1 MSPRNLIPAASLVLA
16 LIAAPVWAG
25 DGHDHG
31 DAPPTANSNG
41 PKRLPDGSVFLPKPA
56 QRQIGVRT
64 LPIEAGELPRTH
76 ELAGKVV
83 MDPNA
88 GGKVQ
93 AMVAGRLEA
102 GPKGFPS
109 MGQSV
114 RKGDVLAYV
123 VPASG
128 QIERANQ
135 AAQLAEL
142 RAARTLAEKRVTRLR
157 ELADTVPKKDI
168 EAAESE
174 LASLTERVTAVG
186 GGLSN
191 RDALMAPVSG
201 LIASSNAVAGQV
213 VAARPADECQ

>member
-1 MSPRNLIPAASLVLA
+1 MSPRKLIPAASLLLVI
-16 LIAAPVWAG
+16 IAASVWAG

-64 LPIEAGELPRTH
+64 LPVEAGELPRTI

-114 RKGDVLAYV
+114 RKGDVLAFLSRV
-123 VPASG
+123 VRDKEYLKMTIRPTPESLNGASPKG
-128 QIERANQ
+128 TTCRLEHCMLVSEPLDISTED
-135 AAQLAEL
+135 AA
-142 RAARTLAEKRVTRLR
+142 
-157 ELADTVPKKDI
+157 
-168 EAAESE
+168 
-174 LASLTERVTAVG
+174 
-186 GGLSN
+186 
-191 RDALMAPVSG
+191 ALVKPT
-201 LIASSNAVAGQV
+201 ITITYNWK
-213 VAARPADECQ
+213 EYE